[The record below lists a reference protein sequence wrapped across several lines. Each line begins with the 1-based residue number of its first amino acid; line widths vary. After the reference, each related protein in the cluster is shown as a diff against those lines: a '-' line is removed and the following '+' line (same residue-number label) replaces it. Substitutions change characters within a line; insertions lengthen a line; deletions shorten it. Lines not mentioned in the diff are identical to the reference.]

1 MAVAHRFVLTL
12 LEATYAV
19 VTLVPT
25 WALMEK
31 RATVSVQS
39 QIQ

>member
-1 MAVAHRFVLTL
+1 MNVQSMAVALRHVLTL

-25 WALMEK
+25 
-31 RATVSVQS
+31 
-39 QIQ
+39 